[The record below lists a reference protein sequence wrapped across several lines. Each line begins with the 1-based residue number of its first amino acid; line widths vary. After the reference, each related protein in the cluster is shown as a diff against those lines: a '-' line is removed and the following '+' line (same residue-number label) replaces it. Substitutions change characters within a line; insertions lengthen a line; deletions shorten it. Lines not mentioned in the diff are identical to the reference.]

1 MIVISG
7 HVEGQKLT
15 LERRILATGMTVG
28 KIQLEFSDEWT
39 GFTKTAIFFKDK
51 TNVYYQLVG
60 DDNQVLIPREAI
72 LESGI
77 TYIGVF
83 GTTDSDIINSE
94 IVGYNFRPG
103 AITDDLITPDP
114 TPSIYEQLISA
125 YNGLKKRIEVLED
138 AVKKIGT
145 SNG

>member
-1 MIVISG
+1 MKTLLILTKRNS
-7 HVEGQKLT
+7 KL
-15 LERRILATGMTVG
+15 
-28 KIQLEFSDEWT
+28 
-39 GFTKTAIFFKDK
+39 FFKDK

-83 GTTDSDIINSE
+83 GTTDSDIITSE

-145 SNG
+145 SNE

>member
-1 MIVISG
+1 MIIING

-28 KIQLEFSDEWT
+28 KIQLEFSDEQT

-83 GTTDSDIINSE
+83 GTTDSDIITSE

-145 SNG
+145 SNE